1 MESVIINV
9 INALI
14 NTNNAVTAAFLLILY
29 LIINNQRKN
38 TAKVR
43 DDDSTALHAKIK
55 KLETELANQK
65 AENDARFN
73 ERILAFELQNKE
85 IAHMKEQIGTTA
97 ESINDIKS
105 SMRNMELTMT
115 QIATIVNAIAEKAIK
130 IEVKDKN

>member
-1 MESVIINV
+1 MESVIVSV

-14 NTNNAVTAAFLLILY
+14 NTNNVVTAVFLLVLY
-29 LIINNQRKN
+29 LVIYNQRKN

-43 DDDSTALHAKIK
+43 DDDSTELHTKLK

-65 AENDARFN
+65 AESEAKFN

-97 ESINDIKS
+97 ESINDIKA

-115 QIATIVNAIAEKAIK
+115 QIATIVNTIAEKAIK
-130 IEVKDKN
+130 IEVKNKE